1 MSRNVG
7 MQYCGLCLLR
17 GIVRCGGGAVAS
29 PDLGLCHPG
38 QWSRRVLT
46 VYTGLGSYPEIS
58 VRNWTRKQVIIEY
71 QGILKVIFNSCT
83 LFGSSGNEL
92 NIKKMQIKL

>member
-1 MSRNVG
+1 MLGCNVAACVCCAAL
-7 MQYCGLCLLR
+7 CGAAV
-17 GIVRCGGGAVAS
+17 VRWPVQTWDCVTLAS
-29 PDLGLCHPG
+29 GHGVSSQFTRAQAL
-38 QWSRRVLT
+38 
-46 VYTGLGSYPEIS
+46 YPEIS